1 MLLKRADILRLD
13 VQQEC
18 PAAHKLVKSLRQVE
32 KMFAAHEASYQQ
44 SLRALRKKIGAL
56 HNSTAVVFKA
66 AGETPS
72 TGGNIKLLFMK
83 FFIVLLLFLKVKL
96 SLIPNKY
103 HFISKS
109 LNPDHPLQSSAL
121 VSRGRRA
128 QIGQRFS
135 PGPLAP
141 PTVKSHLTGRWAD
154 QL

>member
-72 TGGNIKLLFMK
+72 TGGNIKLLFM
-83 FFIVLLLFLKVKL
+83 FLSFL
-96 SLIPNKY
+96 SFY
-103 HFISKS
+103 FY
-109 LNPDHPLQSSAL
+109 
-121 VSRGRRA
+121 
-128 QIGQRFS
+128 F
-135 PGPLAP
+135 
-141 PTVKSHLTGRWAD
+141 
-154 QL
+154 